1 MFGTLALSSATD
13 FPALRLVASSPEPAK
28 PDNRLVDGVTGSRLL
43 TTAEAAAFL
52 SVSPRTA
59 ETWRRTGRGP
69 VFVAISRNAVR
80 YRLSDLEAWIG
91 RRAAP
96 HTAKSRALLAA

>member
-1 MFGTLALSSATD
+1 MFGGLALNGATNL
-13 FPALRLVASSPEPAK
+13 ATLRLVASNPDAAK
-28 PDNRLVDGVTGSRLL
+28 PAPDLFDGVTGSRLL
-43 TTAEAAAFL
+43 TTAQAAAFL
-52 SVSPRTA
+52 NVSPRTA

-91 RRAAP
+91 SRAAP
-96 HTAKSRALLAA
+96 HTAQSRALLAA